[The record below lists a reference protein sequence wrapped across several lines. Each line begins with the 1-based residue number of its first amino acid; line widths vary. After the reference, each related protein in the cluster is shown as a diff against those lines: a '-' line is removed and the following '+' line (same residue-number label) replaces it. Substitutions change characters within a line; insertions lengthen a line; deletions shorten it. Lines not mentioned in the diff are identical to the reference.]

1 MKVFISWSGS
11 RSRIVAEALRSW
23 LPNVLQ
29 ALDPW
34 LSFAD
39 IAAGSRWHQ
48 ELGSRLSS
56 SSFGIICLTPEN
68 QGNNWLLYEAGALS
82 KSMESARVVP
92 YLIGLR
98 QTDLDGPLSHFQ
110 AVESE
115 KEGTFELLRS
125 LNSALET
132 SGERA
137 LSETGLRRAHELWWP
152 ELEVSLHKALKMSS
166 DADEKAQREVE
177 GRLLNTLLQVVSDYR
192 VVLDKLH
199 ASQEAKPVT
208 QEEGAHE

>member
-48 ELGSRLSS
+48 ELGARLSS

-98 QTDLDGPLSHFQ
+98 QADLDGPLSYFQ

-125 LNSALET
+125 LNSALDA
-132 SGERA
+132 SGEIA
-137 LSETGLRRAHELWWP
+137 LSDTGLRRTHELWWP
-152 ELEVSLHKALKMSS
+152 EIEVSLHNALRMPS
-166 DADEKAQREVE
+166 DAVEKEQRDAGAQ
-177 GRLLNTLLQVVSDYR
+177 LFNNLLQVVSDYR
-192 VVLDKLH
+192 IVLDKLH
-199 ASQEAKPVT
+199 ASQQAKPVT